1 MVLKFMVLKFMV
13 LKFMVLKFMVLKFM
27 VLKFMVLKF
36 MVLKFKVLKSMVLK
50 FMVLKI
56 MVLKFMFLM
65 SMVLM
70 FMVLILMVLMLMVL
84 MLKVMVIHRDLAA
97 RNILLSEGLTAK
109 VSDFGLSRGEDI
121 YVQTSKR
128 RVPVRWLAIESIRY
142 KRYTTKSDV
151 WSFGILL
158 WEITTIGGTPYPT
171 TKSESLAR
179 KLKGGYRMPKPS
191 NCDDKSYVLMRK

>member
-1 MVLKFMVLKFMV
+1 MLTYTI
-13 LKFMVLKFMVLKFM
+13 
-27 VLKFMVLKF
+27 
-36 MVLKFKVLKSMVLK
+36 KSPGVDSRIYLWK
-50 FMVLKI
+50 NLPPESGGQI
-56 MVLKFMFLM
+56 TPGTLL
-65 SMVLM
+65 
-70 FMVLILMVLMLMVL
+70 
-84 MLKVMVIHRDLAA
+84 VIHRDLAA
-97 RNILLSEGLTAK
+97 RNILLSEGLAAK

-179 KLKGGYRMPKPS
+179 KLKRGYRMPKPS
-191 NCDDKSYVLMRK
+191 NCDDKSYALMRKCWEEDPNNRPSFSELVSTLSGTDDSKIEHTYFSFDRVRYENLSTIRPEFDDN